1 MPDVPR
7 QIPAHLLIAAIQGHE
22 ADALLAR
29 WGQAEDESAARR
41 HSRPQ
46 RRRQTMVGRALAR
59 QLVMAATG
67 KTAIAAAP
75 SGRPLVPDHPE
86 LDLSISH
93 GGGWAACA
101 LVTGGRIGIDIEVA
115 RPGRD
120 YAALAAAF
128 FSAPEAECVAQG
140 GQSAFLAL
148 WTLREAWAKAAG
160 GGLAQ
165 ALGLDGSGL
174 PALIGSGGGIMDS
187 WILEHHPDPRFHL
200 ALAWQPGPAVTPP
213 AAAPP

>member
-7 QIPAHLLIAAIQGHE
+7 QIPARLLVAAIQGHE
-22 ADALLAR
+22 ADALLAQ
-29 WGQAEDESAARR
+29 WGRAEDEGAARR
-41 HSRPQ
+41 HFRPQ

-59 QLVMAATG
+59 QLVADAMGGTIIAT
-67 KTAIAAAP
+67 AP

-115 RPGRD
+115 RPDRD

-128 FSAPEAECVAQG
+128 FSTPEIECVAQG

-148 WTLREAWAKAAG
+148 WTLREAWAKAVG
-160 GGLAQ
+160 GGLSA
-165 ALGLDGSGL
+165 ALGLNGNGL

-187 WILEHHPDPRFHL
+187 WILEHRPDPRFHL

-213 AAAPP
+213 AVAPP